1 MPFMNEMEQIL
12 DTMETVTLEHNSE
25 KNEGKAVK
33 EVAAAEVM
41 STSDSCVADKKI
53 ELNKVFSEKDSK
65 LKFDVTQK
73 YSDEYYEEYIAAFEP
88 NRKKRHCYFF
98 FKRLLDIFISLFSII
113 IFLPLFLIIAI
124 AIKCDSKGPVLFRQE
139 RVGKNG
145 KVFQCLKFRS
155 MKITAPKDT
164 ATSILDHPETYM
176 TRVGKFLR
184 KSSLDELP
192 QLFCCLSGKMSIIGY
207 RPLILSEAHCN
218 DMRAKLGVFAMKPG
232 ISGYAQVHGRD
243 DVYYKNK
250 AIMDAYYVKHASLW
264 LDIKLFFRTLVAVL
278 RREGND
284 TEKMR

>member
-1 MPFMNEMEQIL
+1 MDEMEQKL
-12 DTMETVTLEHNSE
+12 VTTETVTLEHSTE
-25 KNEGKAVK
+25 KNEEKAVK
-33 EVAAAEVM
+33 EVAVSEAISVSGACE
-41 STSDSCVADKKI
+41 ADNKI
-53 ELNKVFSEKDSK
+53 EPNKVFSEKGSK
-65 LKFDVTQK
+65 FKFDVTQK
-73 YSDEYYEEYIAAFEP
+73 YSDEYYDEYIAAFEP
-88 NRKKRHCYFF
+88 NRKKRYFYFF
-98 FKRLLDIFISLFSII
+98 FKRLFDIVFSLLAII
-113 IFLPLFLIIAI
+113 LLSPLFALIAI

-139 RVGKNG
+139 RVGKKG
-145 KVFQCLKFRS
+145 KAFRCLKFRS

-164 ATSILDHPETYM
+164 ATSILDHPEIYM

-184 KSSLDELP
+184 KYSLDELP

-218 DMRAKLGVFAMKPG
+218 DMRAELGVFAMKPG

-264 LDIKLFFRTLVAVL
+264 MDIKLFFRTLVAVL

-284 TEKMR
+284 AEKLR